1 MRFASAVFATLLVVK
16 LKRNL
21 WLARYFR
28 VSYARVPFD
37 PEARQQ
43 LLAQLTVLWAT
54 QPPGLHTGDT
64 EDEQDPDE
72 FDDLF

>member
-21 WLARYFR
+21 RLARYFR

-37 PEARQQ
+37 PEARQE
-43 LLAQLTVLWAT
+43 LLAQLIVLWAT

-64 EDEQDPDE
+64 DASDSDESWP
-72 FDDLF
+72 